1 MMYAGRA
8 LCFGSDI
15 NTDYIIA
22 DHYKSRSADIDEVA
36 KYVFADYQ
44 PEFAKRVRPGDLLV
58 AGRNFGCG
66 SAREAAPRVLKA
78 AGISCVVASSFAR
91 IFLRNAINIGLPVVE
106 CDTAAIRDGDE
117 VLVDIEGG
125 VVKNRTQGFEIVT
138 TPIPAIMAAI
148 LHAGGLAAYIKL
160 HGDLILPEQQ

>member
-1 MMYAGRA
+1 MRYAGRA
-8 LCFGSDI
+8 LCFGDNI

-22 DHYKSRSADIDEVA
+22 DHYKVRSADIAEVA

-44 PEFAKRVRPGDLLV
+44 PEFAKRVRDGDLLV

-91 IFLRNAINIGLPVVE
+91 IFFRNAINVGLPVVE
-106 CDTAAIRDGDE
+106 CDTAAIQDGDQ
-117 VLVDIEGG
+117 VLVDVEGG
-125 VVKNRTQGFEIVT
+125 IVKDLTQEFQIAT
-138 TPIPAIMAAI
+138 SPIPAIMAAI
-148 LHAGGLAAYIKL
+148 LRAGGLAGYIKL
-160 HGDLILPEQQ
+160 HGDLVLPEPR